1 MSLPSLFK
9 ATSAANLRVVSVP
22 VAVSD
27 TVVDTTGALGNAKV
41 ANAAGFVIATLP
53 AKAVITGVRIVTEAS
68 LGATTTLK
76 LDIGAVEYRAAA
88 VLTTVGVTTLTL
100 DTNFTQRLA
109 AASDVKITIDAADV
123 AADYVVD
130 IQYYLADAADVVL

>member
-1 MSLPSLFK
+1 MSLPSLQK
-9 ATSAANLRVVSVP
+9 ATSAANLRVVSVK
-22 VAVSD
+22 VAVAD
-27 TVVDTTGALGNAKV
+27 TVIDTTGALVDARD
-41 ANAAGFVIATLP
+41 ANTDGFVIATLP
-53 AKAVITGVRIVTEAS
+53 AKAVITGIRIVTEAS
-68 LGATTTLK
+68 LGTATLK

-100 DTNFTQRLA
+100 GTNFTQRLA
-109 AASDVKITIDAADV
+109 AASDVKITIGAADV

>member
-27 TVVDTTGALGNAKV
+27 TVRDTTGAVVNANA
-41 ANAAGFVIATLP
+41 ANAAGFAIATLP
-53 AKAVITGVRIVTEAS
+53 AKAVITGIRIVTEAS
-68 LGATTTLK
+68 LGTATLK

-88 VLTTVGVTTLTL
+88 VLTTAGDTTLTL
-100 DTNFTQRLA
+100 GTNFTQRLA
-109 AASDVKITIDAADV
+109 AASDVKITIGAANV